1 MPIPELL
8 IQRPQP
14 VVIRAEKGRLPVL
27 TEPVLMTARVAESF
41 PRVIVEQMP
50 FRLRPENPIE
60 KGRDRLKDPEYR
72 RGSRSRGP
80 CSACDGGREEGHH
93 GGSRCRKRGTLGSNL
108 KIQSSININRLPLK
122 LSGL

>member
-41 PRVIVEQMP
+41 PKIIVEQMSI
-50 FRLRPENPIE
+50 EKGIE
-60 KGRDRLKDPEYR
+60 KGRDRFKDREYR

-93 GGSRCRKRGTLGSNL
+93 GGSRCRKRGTLGSSL